1 MKIYRIGGSSIDS
14 IEKIKS
20 VANVLRDDAPKV
32 VLLSAPSETVISLQR
47 IAACFFSHEIEKAH
61 EAITRL
67 EFKIF
72 EFLNNLLNTEGI
84 RERALNYILSCLRV
98 IWTFARETLK
108 PIEEKQIV
116 AQGELITSA
125 LFSFYLEEQGVKNA
139 FLLSTEFLKKGTDR
153 NLDMNYLKSR
163 LKDILLVHKDTPTLI
178 TQGDICVNAYG
189 RIDNLNN
196 KESNYSAF
204 SIGTAIEAEEVKIW
218 KDTDSICS
226 ANSAK

>member
-1 MKIYRIGGSSIDS
+1 MKIYRIGGSLIDS
-14 IEKIKS
+14 IEKVKS
-20 VANVLRDDAPKV
+20 VANVICDDAPKV
-32 VLLSAPSETVISLQR
+32 VVLSAPSEAVISLQR
-47 IAACFFSHEIEKAH
+47 IAAYFFSREIEKAH
-61 EAITRL
+61 DAITRL
-67 EFKIF
+67 EFRIF
-72 EFLNNLLNTEGI
+72 EFLNSLLNIEGI
-84 RERALNYILSCLRV
+84 RERAVNYILDCLRV
-98 IWTFARETLK
+98 IWVFARETLK
-108 PIEEKQIV
+108 PIEEKKIV

-125 LFSFYLEEQGVKNA
+125 LFSFYLEEQGVKNV

-163 LKDILLVHKDTPTLI
+163 LKDILLVHKDTPTFI
-178 TQGDICVNAYG
+178 TQGDVCINAYG

-204 SIGTAIEAEEVKIW
+204 YIGTAIEAEEVKIW